1 MSQKECCDGL
11 VMSVTSIA
19 QRPGSDCATYL
30 YSLMSILMG
39 LSSWGGV
46 LASGKINTL
55 KEREQDAYIFDKLM
69 EELKFE
75 SHWRNQT

>member
-1 MSQKECCDGL
+1 
-11 VMSVTSIA
+11 
-19 QRPGSDCATYL
+19 
-30 YSLMSILMG
+30 MG